1 MFEFNL
7 FGFFIKSFSEYIV
20 KGLIRLNVENVYN
33 IYILFLKIELIFKD
47 FVYSWYNVDFILIY

>member
-33 IYILFLKIELIFKD
+33 IYILFLKIVLIFKD
-47 FVYSWYNVDFILIY
+47 FLYSWLGIMLILF

>member
-20 KGLIRLNVENVYN
+20 KGLIRLKWKCI
-33 IYILFLKIELIFKD
+33 IYILFLKIELIFKN
-47 FVYSWYNVDFILIY
+47 FVYSWYNVYFILIY